1 MVPGKPESP
10 LLHGRPEE
18 WRGSWE
24 KISVIQTLRA
34 NLPEGGSAG
43 ASQSAEWGK
52 PGTSAVP
59 CAPWAVEQVL
69 TGWGWGVLLLWGWGH
84 LACTPTWTS
93 RSLNRTSHC
102 PCSTCQQS
110 PHQVLPSSGP
120 LPHPLQMSQTW
131 GPTTTAQ
138 VPDCTADQPS
148 QLPPQIGE
156 YPSGGGHFPPCNHC
170 VARVSLGH
178 LTLLLNVLSC
188 LHPTCPFR
196 QTDDTPRGTK
206 THLISHPGVQGPL
219 SVLSFSFS
227 LSLRLPLSLV
237 FLFSFVLC

>member
-1 MVPGKPESP
+1 MLS
-10 LLHGRPEE
+10 
-18 WRGSWE
+18 
-24 KISVIQTLRA
+24 
-34 NLPEGGSAG
+34 GGSLG
-43 ASQSAEWGK
+43 PVLCLVL
-52 PGTSAVP
+52 PGLWSRSSP
-59 CAPWAVEQVL
+59 
-69 TGWGWGVLLLWGWGH
+69 GWGWGVLLLWGWGH

-93 RSLNRTSHC
+93 RSLNRTAHC

-110 PHQVLPSSGP
+110 PHQVFPSSGP

-131 GPTTTAQ
+131 GPATTAQ

-178 LTLLLNVLSC
+178 LTLLLNVLFC

-206 THLISHPGVQGPL
+206 ADLISHPGVQGPL
-219 SVLSFSFS
+219 SVLSLSCSLFVSLFLLFFCFLLFFVRFVSFIPSKPPEQLTMSNYSGTLALFTFSS
-227 LSLRLPLSLV
+227 KTEDV
-237 FLFSFVLC
+237 G